1 MGGTTELT
9 GPDLLLG
16 VSAADLLDGAMLLG
30 HADGE
35 AVLLVRRGEEVF
47 AVGATCTHYSGALA
61 DGLFELDT
69 VRCPLHHARFSLR
82 TGEARAP
89 ALNPIACWNVEK
101 RGDRLFVLGKKA
113 CPRVQLTTPAP
124 PRSVV
129 IVGGGA
135 AGQSAAEVLRREG
148 FEGAITM
155 LSADASPPCDRP
167 NLSKDYLAGTA
178 PEEWIPLRPP
188 EFFDEQKIKLV
199 LGATVTAVDL
209 GGKRV
214 TVADGTSHP
223 FDALLLATGAEPIR
237 LAVPGAD
244 LGHVHPLRTLADS
257 RGILAALSTAKRA
270 VVIGASFI
278 GLEVAAALRTRNIE
292 VHVVA
297 PDKRPLERVLGPEL
311 GDFVRALHETH
322 GVTFHL
328 GQTVS
333 SIDKGHV
340 TLASGEALDA
350 DIVVAGIGVRPVV
363 AIAEAAG
370 LAMDRGVLVNEFLET
385 SAPGVFAAGDIARWP
400 DARTGTN
407 IRVEHWAVAQQH
419 GEIAARNI
427 LGKRERC
434 TLVPFFWSQHYDV
447 AISYVGHA
455 EAWDHVEVE
464 GDLSARDCRVS
475 LQRGGKTLAL
485 ITIGRDLE
493 SLRAE
498 AAMEKAGASA

>member
-1 MGGTTELT
+1 
-9 GPDLLLG
+9 
-16 VSAADLLDGAMLLG
+16 
-30 HADGE
+30 
-35 AVLLVRRGEEVF
+35 
-47 AVGATCTHYSGALA
+47 
-61 DGLFELDT
+61 
-69 VRCPLHHARFSLR
+69 
-82 TGEARAP
+82 
-89 ALNPIACWNVEK
+89 
-101 RGDRLFVLGKKA
+101 
-113 CPRVQLTTPAP
+113 
-124 PRSVV
+124 
-129 IVGGGA
+129 
-135 AGQSAAEVLRREG
+135 
-148 FEGAITM
+148 
-155 LSADASPPCDRP
+155 
-167 NLSKDYLAGTA
+167 
-178 PEEWIPLRPP
+178 
-188 EFFDEQKIKLV
+188 
-199 LGATVTAVDL
+199 
-209 GGKRV
+209 
-214 TVADGTSHP
+214 
-223 FDALLLATGAEPIR
+223 
-237 LAVPGAD
+237 

-257 RGILAALSTAKRA
+257 RGILAALGTAKRA